1 LEIRVNVVYIKI
13 NNASVNIPLY
23 DVSSKRFFSL
33 SKSTEKIKV
42 GGNKIINNKSLKVQA
57 LKNITL
63 EISEGDRVGLIG
75 HNGAGKTTFLK
86 LISGIYKQDHGSLD
100 IQGSISSL
108 MKPHEV
114 FLEDAT
120 GYENITRMLYY
131 FKQDFSD
138 FEKLKRE
145 IADFTELGENLNL
158 PVKTYST
165 GMLIRLSFS
174 IATSFVPEITLVD
187 EDFGGGDKDFYEK
200 AKKRMDDY
208 MDKSSILIIA
218 SHNNDIIKSYC
229 NKCILLN
236 KGEVVLFDETSKVIQ
251 RHYEE

>member
-1 LEIRVNVVYIKI
+1 VVYIKI

-23 DVSSKRFFSL
+23 DISSKRFFSL
-33 SKSTEKIKV
+33 SKSAEKIKV
-42 GGNKIINNKSLKVQA
+42 GGNKIIKNKNLSVQA

-63 EISEGDRVGLIG
+63 EINEGDRVGLIG
-75 HNGAGKTTFLK
+75 HNGAGKTTFLR
-86 LISGIYKQDHGSLD
+86 LIGGIYKPDKGNLD
-100 IQGSISSL
+100 IKGSISSL

-131 FKQDFSD
+131 YRQDLNK
-138 FEKLKRE
+138 FETLTNE
-145 IADFTELGENLNL
+145 IADFSELGENLNL
-158 PVKTYST
+158 PIKTYST
-165 GMLIRLSFS
+165 GMLIRLSFA
-174 IATSFVPEITLVD
+174 IATSFVPEITLID

-200 AKKRMDDY
+200 AQKRMNEY
-208 MDKSSILIIA
+208 MDKSSILVLA